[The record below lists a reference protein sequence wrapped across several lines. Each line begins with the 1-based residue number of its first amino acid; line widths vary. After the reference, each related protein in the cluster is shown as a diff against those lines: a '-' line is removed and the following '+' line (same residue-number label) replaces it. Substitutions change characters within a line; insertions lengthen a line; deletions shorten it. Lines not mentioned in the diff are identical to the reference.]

1 MLATLTSID
10 YGVIGLYMLAMVA
23 LGFYFSGEQRTTQD
37 FFLGGRS
44 FNWFPLGMSLM
55 ATLISALSYT
65 GLPGQAYEVG
75 IRCLLIPLS
84 VWLALPILVG
94 VVLPIFRGLGL
105 YSLYEYLELR
115 FDSRTRLAGSLI
127 FVVWRMLWLGGV
139 IYAPCKVLVIASGT
153 EIPEWVLIVILGA
166 VTTFYTFLGGMKAVI
181 WTDVI
186 QGLAMLGGVVVVVLG
201 VWWQTSG
208 SHQRVTEVA
217 SSLGRLEPATFKF
230 DWKDAWCFWGAL
242 PHWFL
247 ANLSFYAADQITA
260 QRFLSAKSVHAAR
273 TSYLANCIA
282 LTLLQPGLIYIGLCM
297 LTFYQDHPQD
307 MHPNW
312 VASLDSKSR
321 GVARDEKGDAL
332 LDPKHSPDQEIS
344 VETIE
349 QLVKERR
356 ILKPNTEEPYT
367 SAEELVDRDAGR
379 VRVEKL
385 MIRRPPNEKQMS
397 EVVVR
402 KGAPEEMLPRF
413 IAEHLPWG
421 AAGLIVA
428 ALLAA
433 CMSSIDSGLNSIC
446 TLLVMDF
453 HRRYGWGRA
462 WLAKKL
468 GKAPDAL
475 TEADELKLA
484 QPLTLAVGVGATLF
498 AIGVAQI
505 RDIFEIMV
513 AVANTFGAPLLA
525 VFLLGMFTRRCT
537 AAGAFFGLIAGS
549 LLTMGITAVSQL
561 QKFGIISVNVWPVH
575 DIWTVTFGVL
585 FTLVIGYG
593 ASFVLG
599 KRKPKT
605 ELRGLV
611 AGVGHLGV
619 LAADEE
625 TPILGDIDPD
635 HEHARWK

>member
-10 YGVIGLYMLAMVA
+10 YGVIAFYMLAMVG

-44 FNWFPLGMSLM
+44 FSWFPLGMSLM

-75 IRCLLIPLS
+75 LRCLILPLS
-84 VWLALPILVG
+84 VWMALPIMVG
-94 VVLPIFRGLGL
+94 VVLPILRGLGL

-153 EIPEWVLIVILGA
+153 DVPEWVLISMLGA

-186 QGLAMLGGVVVVVLG
+186 QGIAMLGGVLVVILG

-208 SHQRVTEVA
+208 GHERVTEVA
-217 SSLGRLEPATFKF
+217 SGLGRLQPASFGL
-230 DWKDAWCFWGAL
+230 DWGNAWYLWGAL

-260 QRFLSAKSVHAAR
+260 QRFLSAKSVDAAR
-273 TSYLANCIA
+273 TSYLVNCIV
-282 LTLLQPGLIYIGLCM
+282 LTLLQPGLIYVGLCM
-297 LTFYQDHPQD
+297 LAFYQDHPQE
-307 MHPNW
+307 MQPNW
-312 VASLDSKSR
+312 VASIDNKTR
-321 GVARDEKGDAL
+321 EVVRDKQGRLL
-332 LDPKHSPDQEIS
+332 LDPKHHPDEEIT
-344 VETIE
+344 VETID
-349 QLVKERR
+349 QLVKEGR
-356 ILKPNTEEPYT
+356 ILKPNTREPFEK
-367 SAEELVDRDAGR
+367 SDELVDRGAGQ
-379 VRVEKL
+379 VLVEKL
-385 MIRRPPNEKQMS
+385 LIRRPPNEREMS

-413 IAEHLPWG
+413 IADHLPWG

-453 HRRYGWGRA
+453 HRRYGIGRA
-462 WLAKKL
+462 WLAKRL
-468 GKAPDAL
+468 GKTPESLNESD
-475 TEADELKLA
+475 DLKLA

-498 AIGVAQI
+498 AMGIAQV

-513 AVANTFGAPLLA
+513 AIANTFGAPLLA

-537 AAGAFFGLIAGS
+537 AAGAFFGLVTGS
-549 LLTMGITAVSQL
+549 LLTVGITALSLLKKHGFVAPE
-561 QKFGIISVNVWPVH
+561 VWPFH

-585 FTLVIGYG
+585 FTLLVGYG
-593 ASFVLG
+593 ASFFFG
-599 KRKPKT
+599 KPKSRT
-605 ELRGLV
+605 QLRGLV
-611 AGVGHLGV
+611 WGVGHLGV

-625 TPILGDIDPD
+625 VPILGDIDPD
-635 HEHARWK
+635 APGRWK

>member
-1 MLATLTSID
+1 MLATLTSVD
-10 YGVIGLYMLAMVA
+10 YGVIGLYLLAMVA

-44 FNWFPLGMSLM
+44 FSWFPLGMSLM

-94 VVLPIFRGLGL
+94 VVLPIFRGLRL

-181 WTDVI
+181 WTDFI

-201 VWWQTSG
+201 VWWQSSG
-208 SHQRVTEVA
+208 GHERVMEVA
-217 SSLGRLEPATFKF
+217 GGMGRLEPATFAF

-242 PHWFL
+242 PHWFF

-282 LTLLQPGLIYIGLCM
+282 LTLLQPGLIYVGLCM
-297 LTFYQDHPQD
+297 LTFYQDHPAEMQ
-307 MHPNW
+307 PNW

-321 GVARDEKGDAL
+321 EVARDEHGNAL
-332 LDPKHSPDQEIS
+332 LDPRRYPDHKAS

-356 ILKPNTEEPYT
+356 ILRPNTREPYT
-367 SAEELVDRDAGR
+367 SAEELVDRDEGR

-385 MIRRPPNEKQMS
+385 LIRRPPNEKQFS
-397 EVVVR
+397 EIIVR
-402 KGAPEEMLPRF
+402 RGAPEEMLPRF
-413 IAEHLPWG
+413 IADHLPWG

-428 ALLAA
+428 ALVAA

-453 HRRYGWGRA
+453 HRRYGWGKA

-468 GKAPDAL
+468 GKTADSL

-484 QPLTLAVGVGATLF
+484 QPMTLAVGVGATLF
-498 AIGVAQI
+498 AIAVAQI
-505 RDIFEIMV
+505 QDIFGIMV
-513 AVANTFGAPLLA
+513 ALANTFGAPLLG

-537 AAGAFFGLIAGS
+537 GAGAFLGLVAGS
-549 LLTMGITAVSQL
+549 LLTMGITAASQMIKYGL
-561 QKFGIISVNVWPVH
+561 IPPDSWPVH
-575 DIWTVTFGVL
+575 DIWTVTFGVA
-585 FTLVIGYG
+585 FTLAVGYG
-593 ASFVLG
+593 SSFILG
-599 KRKPKT
+599 KRKSKT

-611 AGVGHLGV
+611 AGIGHLGV

-625 TPILGDIDPD
+625 MPILGDIDPD
-635 HEHARWK
+635 QPGRWK